1 MNLFAIYELPFWS
14 AFLIFI
20 LFSFIGWISEV
31 IYVGVTSA
39 HKFVNRGFLHG
50 PICPVYGF
58 GGVVIL
64 MLPPSLYATWIPLFF
79 ASMILCTIVE
89 YFVSWL
95 MEKLFHTRW
104 WDYSH
109 YKIQLNGRICLLNSI
124 LFGFLGVVVI
134 HFVYPLMID
143 LLNSLGQ
150 KVINV
155 SGVIILA
162 VLSVDIFFT
171 VRKLVD
177 FANVMKKLKELG
189 ETLNSHY
196 GQEEWFKKGS
206 FIDMINSVI
215 ERAEN
220 RKEEFSQKI
229 LEKIDKV
236 QNLRLPSVELFIK
249 KFPSI
254 KSTKYKDELNMIKE
268 KIHQKIEAAKKKEKQ
283 NMHCHIGCL
292 INIYISFLT
301 FCFQC

>member
-1 MNLFAIYELPFWS
+1 MNLLAIYELPFWS

-50 PICPVYGF
+50 PLCPVYGF

-150 KVINV
+150 KVINL

-206 FIDMINSVI
+206 FMDMINSVI
-215 ERAEN
+215 ERADN

-236 QNLRLPSVELFIK
+236 QNLHLPSVELFIK

-268 KIHQKIEAAKKKEKQ
+268 KIHQKIEAAKKKDKQ
-283 NMHCHIGCL
+283 KN
-292 INIYISFLT
+292 
-301 FCFQC
+301 

>member
-1 MNLFAIYELPFWS
+1 MIAIYELPFWS

-20 LFSFIGWISEV
+20 LFSFIGWICEV
-31 IYVGVTSA
+31 IYVGVTST

-64 MLPPSLYATWIPLFF
+64 MLPPSLYATWIPLFL
-79 ASMILCTIVE
+79 ASMILCTTVE

-134 HFVYPLMID
+134 HFVYPLMTD

-150 KVINV
+150 TWINI
-155 SGVIILA
+155 SGMIILA

-177 FANVMKKLKELG
+177 FANVMKKLKDFG

-196 GQEEWFKKGS
+196 GQEEWFKKDS
-206 FIDMINSVI
+206 FMDMINSVI

-229 LEKIDKV
+229 LEKIEKL
-236 QNLRLPSVELFIK
+236 QNLHLPSVESFLK

-254 KSTKYKDELNMIKE
+254 KSAKYREELNMIKE
-268 KIHQKIEAAKKKEKQ
+268 KVHQKIELSKKIKNDEK
-283 NMHCHIGCL
+283 
-292 INIYISFLT
+292 
-301 FCFQC
+301 

>member
-50 PICPVYGF
+50 PLCPVYGF

-134 HFVYPLMID
+134 HFVYPLMTD

-150 KVINV
+150 TWISI
-155 SGVIILA
+155 SGMIILA

-177 FANVMKKLKELG
+177 FANVMKKLKDFG

-196 GQEEWFKKGS
+196 GQEEWFKKDS
-206 FIDMINSVI
+206 FMDMINSVI

-220 RKEEFSQKI
+220 RKEEISQKI
-229 LEKIDKV
+229 LEKIEKL
-236 QNLRLPSVELFIK
+236 QNLHLPSVESFLK

-254 KSTKYKDELNMIKE
+254 KSAKYREELNMIKE
-268 KIHQKIEAAKKKEKQ
+268 KVHQKIELSKKIKNNEK
-283 NMHCHIGCL
+283 
-292 INIYISFLT
+292 
-301 FCFQC
+301 

>member
-1 MNLFAIYELPFWS
+1 MIAIYELPFWS

-20 LFSFIGWISEV
+20 LFSFIGWICEV

-64 MLPPSLYATWIPLFF
+64 MLPPSLYATWIPLFL
-79 ASMILCTIVE
+79 ASMILCTTVE

-109 YKIQLNGRICLLNSI
+109 YNIQLNGRICLLNSI

-134 HFVYPLMID
+134 HFVYPLMTD

-150 KVINV
+150 TWISI
-155 SGVIILA
+155 SGMIILA

-177 FANVMKKLKELG
+177 FANVMKKLKDFG

-196 GQEEWFKKGS
+196 GQEEWFKKDS
-206 FIDMINSVI
+206 FMDMINSVI

-229 LEKIDKV
+229 LEKIEKL
-236 QNLRLPSVELFIK
+236 QNLHLPSVESFLK

-254 KSTKYKDELNMIKE
+254 KSAKYREELNMIKE
-268 KIHQKIEAAKKKEKQ
+268 KVHQKIELSKKIKNDEK
-283 NMHCHIGCL
+283 
-292 INIYISFLT
+292 
-301 FCFQC
+301 

>member
-50 PICPVYGF
+50 PLCPVYGF

-155 SGVIILA
+155 SGVIILT

-236 QNLRLPSVELFIK
+236 QNLHLPSVELFIK

-268 KIHQKIEAAKKKEKQ
+268 KIHQKIESAKKMDKQ
-283 NMHCHIGCL
+283 KN
-292 INIYISFLT
+292 
-301 FCFQC
+301 

>member
-20 LFSFIGWISEV
+20 LFSFIGWICEV

-39 HKFVNRGFLHG
+39 HKFVNRGFLYG
-50 PICPVYGF
+50 PLCPVYGF
-58 GGVVIL
+58 GGVMIL
-64 MLPPSLYATWIPLFF
+64 MLPPSLYKTWIPLFF

-124 LFGFLGVVVI
+124 LFGFLGVAVI

-150 KVINV
+150 TLINI
-155 SGVIILA
+155 SGMIILA

-177 FANVMKKLKELG
+177 FANVMKKLKEFG

-206 FIDMINSVI
+206 FMEMINSVI

-220 RKEEFSQKI
+220 RTEEFSQKI

-236 QNLRLPSVELFIK
+236 QNLHLPSVEPFLK

-254 KSTKYKDELNMIKE
+254 KSTKYKEELNMIKE
-268 KIHQKIEAAKKKEKQ
+268 KFHQKIELAKNAKTRKK
-283 NMHCHIGCL
+283 
-292 INIYISFLT
+292 
-301 FCFQC
+301 

>member
-1 MNLFAIYELPFWS
+1 MNLLAIYELPFWS

-50 PICPVYGF
+50 PLCPVYGF
-58 GGVVIL
+58 GGVMIL
-64 MLPPSLYATWIPLFF
+64 MLPPSLYKTWIPLFF

-124 LFGFLGVVVI
+124 LFGFLGVAVI

-150 KVINV
+150 TLINI
-155 SGVIILA
+155 SGMIILA

-177 FANVMKKLKELG
+177 FANVMKKLKEFG

-206 FIDMINSVI
+206 FMEMINSVI

-220 RKEEFSQKI
+220 RTEEFSQKI

-236 QNLRLPSVELFIK
+236 QNLHLPSVEPFLK

-254 KSTKYKDELNMIKE
+254 KSTKYKEELNMIKE
-268 KIHQKIEAAKKKEKQ
+268 KFHQKIELAKNAKTRKK
-283 NMHCHIGCL
+283 
-292 INIYISFLT
+292 
-301 FCFQC
+301 

>member
-50 PICPVYGF
+50 PLCPVYGF

-206 FIDMINSVI
+206 FMDMINSVI

-268 KIHQKIEAAKKKEKQ
+268 KIHQKIETAKKKDKQ
-283 NMHCHIGCL
+283 KN
-292 INIYISFLT
+292 
-301 FCFQC
+301 

>member
-50 PICPVYGF
+50 PLCPVYGF

-155 SGVIILA
+155 SGVIILV

-206 FIDMINSVI
+206 FMDMINSVI
-215 ERAEN
+215 ERADN

-268 KIHQKIEAAKKKEKQ
+268 KIHQKIEGAKKKDKQ
-283 NMHCHIGCL
+283 KN
-292 INIYISFLT
+292 
-301 FCFQC
+301 

>member
-1 MNLFAIYELPFWS
+1 MIAIYELPFWS

-50 PICPVYGF
+50 PLCPVYGF

-155 SGVIILA
+155 SGVIILT

-206 FIDMINSVI
+206 FMDMINSVI

-236 QNLRLPSVELFIK
+236 QNLRRPSVELFIK

-268 KIHQKIEAAKKKEKQ
+268 KIHQKIEAAKKKDKQ
-283 NMHCHIGCL
+283 KN
-292 INIYISFLT
+292 
-301 FCFQC
+301 

>member
-1 MNLFAIYELPFWS
+1 MGGKMNLFAIYELPFWS

-50 PICPVYGF
+50 PLCPVYGF

-143 LLNSLGQ
+143 LLDSLGQ

-206 FIDMINSVI
+206 FMDMINSVI

-220 RKEEFSQKI
+220 RKEEFNQKI

-236 QNLRLPSVELFIK
+236 QNLHLPSVELFIK

-268 KIHQKIEAAKKKEKQ
+268 KIHQKIEAAKKKDKQ
-283 NMHCHIGCL
+283 KN
-292 INIYISFLT
+292 
-301 FCFQC
+301 

>member
-1 MNLFAIYELPFWS
+1 MNLLAIYELPFWS
-14 AFLIFI
+14 VFLIFI

-39 HKFVNRGFLHG
+39 HKFVNRGFLYG
-50 PICPVYGF
+50 PLCPVYGF
-58 GGVVIL
+58 GGVMIL
-64 MLPPSLYATWIPLFF
+64 MLPPSLYKTWIPLFF

-124 LFGFLGVVVI
+124 LFGFLGVAVI

-150 KVINV
+150 TLINI
-155 SGVIILA
+155 SGMIILA

-177 FANVMKKLKELG
+177 FANVMKKLKEFG

-206 FIDMINSVI
+206 FMEMINSVI

-220 RKEEFSQKI
+220 RTEEFSQKI

-236 QNLRLPSVELFIK
+236 QNLHLPSVEPFLK

-254 KSTKYKDELNMIKE
+254 KSTKYKEELNMIKE
-268 KIHQKIEAAKKKEKQ
+268 KFHQKIELAKNAKTRKK
-283 NMHCHIGCL
+283 
-292 INIYISFLT
+292 
-301 FCFQC
+301 

>member
-1 MNLFAIYELPFWS
+1 MNLLAIYELPFWS

-31 IYVGVTSA
+31 IYVGITSA
-39 HKFVNRGFLHG
+39 HKFVNRGFLYG
-50 PICPVYGF
+50 PLCPVYGF
-58 GGVVIL
+58 GGVMIL
-64 MLPPSLYATWIPLFF
+64 MLPPSLYKTWIPLFF

-124 LFGFLGVVVI
+124 LFGFLGVAVI

-150 KVINV
+150 TLINI
-155 SGVIILA
+155 SGMIILA

-177 FANVMKKLKELG
+177 FANVMKKLKEFG

-206 FIDMINSVI
+206 FMEMINSVI

-220 RKEEFSQKI
+220 RTEEFSQKI

-236 QNLRLPSVELFIK
+236 QNLHLPSVEPFLK

-254 KSTKYKDELNMIKE
+254 KSTKYKEELNMIKE
-268 KIHQKIEAAKKKEKQ
+268 KFHQKIELAKNAKTRKK
-283 NMHCHIGCL
+283 
-292 INIYISFLT
+292 
-301 FCFQC
+301 

>member
-50 PICPVYGF
+50 PLCPVYGF

-155 SGVIILA
+155 SGVIIFA

-215 ERAEN
+215 ERADN

-268 KIHQKIEAAKKKEKQ
+268 KIHQKIEAAKKKDKQ
-283 NMHCHIGCL
+283 KN
-292 INIYISFLT
+292 
-301 FCFQC
+301 

>member
-1 MNLFAIYELPFWS
+1 MIAIYELPFWS

-20 LFSFIGWISEV
+20 LFSFIGWICEV

-64 MLPPSLYATWIPLFF
+64 MLPPSLYATWIPLFL
-79 ASMILCTIVE
+79 ASMILCTTVE

-155 SGVIILA
+155 SGVIILT

-215 ERAEN
+215 ERADN
-220 RKEEFSQKI
+220 RKEEFNQKI

-268 KIHQKIEAAKKKEKQ
+268 KIHQKIEAAKKKDKQ
-283 NMHCHIGCL
+283 KN
-292 INIYISFLT
+292 
-301 FCFQC
+301 

>member
-50 PICPVYGF
+50 PLCPVYGF

-155 SGVIILA
+155 SGVIILT

-268 KIHQKIEAAKKKEKQ
+268 KIHQKIEATKKKDKQ
-283 NMHCHIGCL
+283 KN
-292 INIYISFLT
+292 
-301 FCFQC
+301 

>member
-20 LFSFIGWISEV
+20 LFSFIGWICEV

-155 SGVIILA
+155 SGVIILT

-215 ERAEN
+215 ERADN

-268 KIHQKIEAAKKKEKQ
+268 KIHQKIEAAKKKDKQ
-283 NMHCHIGCL
+283 KN
-292 INIYISFLT
+292 
-301 FCFQC
+301 

>member
-1 MNLFAIYELPFWS
+1 MIAIYEQAFWS

-50 PICPVYGF
+50 PLCPVYGF
-58 GGVVIL
+58 GGVIIL
-64 MLPPSLYATWIPLFF
+64 MLPPFLYKTWIPLFF

-124 LFGFLGVVVI
+124 LFGFLGVAVI
-134 HFVYPLMID
+134 HFVYPLMLD
-143 LLNSLGQ
+143 LLNLLSQ
-150 KVINV
+150 TVINI
-155 SGVIILA
+155 SGMIILA

-177 FANVMKKLKELG
+177 FANIMKKLKEFG

-206 FIDMINSVI
+206 VMEMINSVI

-220 RKEEFSQKI
+220 RREEFSQKV

-236 QNLRLPSVELFIK
+236 QNLRLSSVESFIK
-249 KFPSI
+249 RFPSI
-254 KSTKYKDELNMIKE
+254 KSIKYKEELNLLKE
-268 KIHQKIEAAKKKEKQ
+268 KILLRLEHSKKENNDKK
-283 NMHCHIGCL
+283 
-292 INIYISFLT
+292 
-301 FCFQC
+301 

>member
-1 MNLFAIYELPFWS
+1 MIAIYELPFWS

-20 LFSFIGWISEV
+20 LFSFIGWICEV

-64 MLPPSLYATWIPLFF
+64 MLPPSLYATWIPLFL
-79 ASMILCTIVE
+79 ASMILCTTVE

-134 HFVYPLMID
+134 HFVYPLMTD

-150 KVINV
+150 TWISI
-155 SGVIILA
+155 SGMIILA

-177 FANVMKKLKELG
+177 FANVMKKLKDFG

-196 GQEEWFKKGS
+196 GQEEWFKKDS
-206 FIDMINSVI
+206 FMDMINSVI

-229 LEKIDKV
+229 LEKIEKL
-236 QNLRLPSVELFIK
+236 QNLHLPSVESFLK

-254 KSTKYKDELNMIKE
+254 KSAKYREKLNMIKE
-268 KIHQKIEAAKKKEKQ
+268 KVHQKIELSKKIKNNEK
-283 NMHCHIGCL
+283 
-292 INIYISFLT
+292 
-301 FCFQC
+301 

>member
-50 PICPVYGF
+50 PLCPVYGF

-79 ASMILCTIVE
+79 ASMILCTTVE

-215 ERAEN
+215 ERADN
-220 RKEEFSQKI
+220 RKEEFNQKI

-268 KIHQKIEAAKKKEKQ
+268 KIHQKIEAAKKKDKQ
-283 NMHCHIGCL
+283 KN
-292 INIYISFLT
+292 
-301 FCFQC
+301 

>member
-1 MNLFAIYELPFWS
+1 MIAIYELPFWS

-20 LFSFIGWISEV
+20 LFSFIGWICEV

-50 PICPVYGF
+50 PLCPVYGF

-143 LLNSLGQ
+143 LLDSLGQ

-206 FIDMINSVI
+206 FIEMINSVI
-215 ERAEN
+215 ERADN

-236 QNLRLPSVELFIK
+236 QNLHLPSVELFIK

-268 KIHQKIEAAKKKEKQ
+268 KIHQKIELAKNAKTRKK
-283 NMHCHIGCL
+283 
-292 INIYISFLT
+292 
-301 FCFQC
+301 

>member
-1 MNLFAIYELPFWS
+1 MIAIYELPFWS

-20 LFSFIGWISEV
+20 LFSFIGWICEV

-64 MLPPSLYATWIPLFF
+64 MLPPSLYATWIPLFL
-79 ASMILCTIVE
+79 ASMILCTTVE

-134 HFVYPLMID
+134 HFVYPLMTD

-150 KVINV
+150 TWISI
-155 SGVIILA
+155 SGMIILA
-162 VLSVDIFFT
+162 VLSIDIFFT

-177 FANVMKKLKELG
+177 FANVMKKLKDFG

-196 GQEEWFKKGS
+196 GQEEWFKKDS
-206 FIDMINSVI
+206 FMDMINSVI

-229 LEKIDKV
+229 LEKIEKL
-236 QNLRLPSVELFIK
+236 QNLHLPSVESFLK

-254 KSTKYKDELNMIKE
+254 KSAKYREELNMIKE
-268 KIHQKIEAAKKKEKQ
+268 KVHQKIEPSKKIKNNEK
-283 NMHCHIGCL
+283 
-292 INIYISFLT
+292 
-301 FCFQC
+301 

>member
-1 MNLFAIYELPFWS
+1 MNLLAIYELPFWS

-50 PICPVYGF
+50 PLCPVYGF

-150 KVINV
+150 TLINI
-155 SGVIILA
+155 SGMIILA

-177 FANVMKKLKELG
+177 FANVMKKLKEFG

-206 FIDMINSVI
+206 FMEMINSVI

-220 RKEEFSQKI
+220 RTEEFSQKI

-236 QNLRLPSVELFIK
+236 QNLHLPSVEPFLK

-254 KSTKYKDELNMIKE
+254 KSTKYKEELNMIKE
-268 KIHQKIEAAKKKEKQ
+268 KFHQKIELAKNAKTRKK
-283 NMHCHIGCL
+283 
-292 INIYISFLT
+292 
-301 FCFQC
+301 

>member
-1 MNLFAIYELPFWS
+1 MNLLAIYELPFWS

-39 HKFVNRGFLHG
+39 HKFVNRGFLYG
-50 PICPVYGF
+50 PLCPVYGF
-58 GGVVIL
+58 GGVMIL
-64 MLPPSLYATWIPLFF
+64 MLPPSLYKTWIPLFF

-124 LFGFLGVVVI
+124 LFGFLGVAVI

-150 KVINV
+150 TLINI
-155 SGVIILA
+155 SGMIILA

-177 FANVMKKLKELG
+177 FANVMKKLKEFG

-206 FIDMINSVI
+206 FMEMINSVI

-220 RKEEFSQKI
+220 RTEEFSQKI

-268 KIHQKIEAAKKKEKQ
+268 KIHQKIEAAKKKDKQ
-283 NMHCHIGCL
+283 KN
-292 INIYISFLT
+292 
-301 FCFQC
+301 

>member
-50 PICPVYGF
+50 PLCPVYGF

-215 ERAEN
+215 ERADN
-220 RKEEFSQKI
+220 RKEEFNQKI

-268 KIHQKIEAAKKKEKQ
+268 KIHQKIEAAKKKDKQ
-283 NMHCHIGCL
+283 TN
-292 INIYISFLT
+292 
-301 FCFQC
+301 

>member
-1 MNLFAIYELPFWS
+1 MNLLAIYELPFWS

-50 PICPVYGF
+50 PLCPVYGF

-124 LFGFLGVVVI
+124 LFGFLGVAVI

-150 KVINV
+150 TLINI
-155 SGVIILA
+155 SGMIILA

-177 FANVMKKLKELG
+177 FANVMKKLKEFG

-206 FIDMINSVI
+206 FMEMINSVI

-220 RKEEFSQKI
+220 RTEEFSQKI

-236 QNLRLPSVELFIK
+236 QNLHLPSVEPFLK

-254 KSTKYKDELNMIKE
+254 KSTKYKEELNMIKE
-268 KIHQKIEAAKKKEKQ
+268 KFHQKIELAKNAKTRKK
-283 NMHCHIGCL
+283 
-292 INIYISFLT
+292 
-301 FCFQC
+301 

>member
-1 MNLFAIYELPFWS
+1 MIAIYELPFWY

-20 LFSFIGWISEV
+20 LFSFIGWICEV

-64 MLPPSLYATWIPLFF
+64 MLPPSLYATWIPLFL
-79 ASMILCTIVE
+79 ASMILCTTVE

-134 HFVYPLMID
+134 HFVYPLMTD

-150 KVINV
+150 TWISI
-155 SGVIILA
+155 SGMIILA
-162 VLSVDIFFT
+162 VLSVDVFFT

-177 FANVMKKLKELG
+177 FANVMKKLKDFG

-196 GQEEWFKKGS
+196 GQEEWFRKDS
-206 FIDMINSVI
+206 FMDMINSVI

-229 LEKIDKV
+229 LEKIEKL
-236 QNLRLPSVELFIK
+236 QNLHLPSVESFLK

-254 KSTKYKDELNMIKE
+254 KSAKYREELNMIKE
-268 KIHQKIEAAKKKEKQ
+268 KVHQKIELSKKIKNNEK
-283 NMHCHIGCL
+283 
-292 INIYISFLT
+292 
-301 FCFQC
+301 

>member
-1 MNLFAIYELPFWS
+1 MIAIYELPFWS

-20 LFSFIGWISEV
+20 LFSFIGWICEV

-64 MLPPSLYATWIPLFF
+64 MLPPSLYATWIPLFL
-79 ASMILCTIVE
+79 ASMILCTTVE

-134 HFVYPLMID
+134 HFVYPLMTD

-150 KVINV
+150 TWISI
-155 SGVIILA
+155 SGMIILA

-177 FANVMKKLKELG
+177 FANVMKKLKDFG

-196 GQEEWFKKGS
+196 GQEEWFKKDS
-206 FIDMINSVI
+206 FMDMINSVI

-220 RKEEFSQKI
+220 RKEEFNQKI
-229 LEKIDKV
+229 LEKIEKL
-236 QNLRLPSVELFIK
+236 QNLHLPSVESFLK

-254 KSTKYKDELNMIKE
+254 KSAKYREELNMIKE
-268 KIHQKIEAAKKKEKQ
+268 KVHQKIELSKK
-283 NMHCHIGCL
+283 N
-292 INIYISFLT
+292 
-301 FCFQC
+301 

>member
-50 PICPVYGF
+50 PLCPVYGF

-236 QNLRLPSVELFIK
+236 QNLHLPSVELFIK

-268 KIHQKIEAAKKKEKQ
+268 KIHQKIEVAKKKDKQ
-283 NMHCHIGCL
+283 KN
-292 INIYISFLT
+292 
-301 FCFQC
+301 

>member
-50 PICPVYGF
+50 PLCPVYGF

-206 FIDMINSVI
+206 FMDMINSVI

-229 LEKIDKV
+229 LEKIEKL
-236 QNLRLPSVELFIK
+236 QNLHLPSVESFLK

-254 KSTKYKDELNMIKE
+254 KSAKYREELNMIKE
-268 KIHQKIEAAKKKEKQ
+268 KVHQKIELSKKIKNNEK
-283 NMHCHIGCL
+283 
-292 INIYISFLT
+292 
-301 FCFQC
+301 

>member
-50 PICPVYGF
+50 PLCPVYGF

-143 LLNSLGQ
+143 LLDSLGQ

-206 FIDMINSVI
+206 FMDMINSVI
-215 ERAEN
+215 ERADN

-268 KIHQKIEAAKKKEKQ
+268 KNHQKIEAAKKKDKQ
-283 NMHCHIGCL
+283 KN
-292 INIYISFLT
+292 
-301 FCFQC
+301 

>member
-1 MNLFAIYELPFWS
+1 MNLLAIYELPFWS

-39 HKFVNRGFLHG
+39 HKFVNRGFLYG
-50 PICPVYGF
+50 PLCPVYGF
-58 GGVVIL
+58 GGVMIL
-64 MLPPSLYATWIPLFF
+64 MLPPSLYKTWIPLFF

-150 KVINV
+150 TLINI
-155 SGVIILA
+155 SGMIILA

-177 FANVMKKLKELG
+177 FANVMKKLKEFG

-206 FIDMINSVI
+206 FMEMINSVI

-220 RKEEFSQKI
+220 RTEEFSQKI

-236 QNLRLPSVELFIK
+236 QNLHLSSVESFLK

-254 KSTKYKDELNMIKE
+254 KSTKYKEELNMIKE
-268 KIHQKIEAAKKKEKQ
+268 KFHQKIELAKNAKTRKK
-283 NMHCHIGCL
+283 
-292 INIYISFLT
+292 
-301 FCFQC
+301 

>member
-1 MNLFAIYELPFWS
+1 MIAIYELPFWS

-20 LFSFIGWISEV
+20 LFSFIGWICEV

-64 MLPPSLYATWIPLFF
+64 MLPPSLYATWIPLFL
-79 ASMILCTIVE
+79 ASMILCTTVE

-215 ERAEN
+215 ERADN

-236 QNLRLPSVELFIK
+236 QNLHLPSVELFIK

-268 KIHQKIEAAKKKEKQ
+268 KFHQKIELAKNAKTRKK
-283 NMHCHIGCL
+283 
-292 INIYISFLT
+292 
-301 FCFQC
+301 

>member
-1 MNLFAIYELPFWS
+1 MIAIYELPFWS

-20 LFSFIGWISEV
+20 LFSFIGWICEV

-50 PICPVYGF
+50 PLCPVYGF

-64 MLPPSLYATWIPLFF
+64 MLPPSLYATWIPLFL
-79 ASMILCTIVE
+79 ASMILCTTVE

-134 HFVYPLMID
+134 HFVYPLMTD

-150 KVINV
+150 TWISI
-155 SGVIILA
+155 SGMIILA

-177 FANVMKKLKELG
+177 FANVMKKLKDFG

-196 GQEEWFKKGS
+196 GQEEWFKKDS
-206 FIDMINSVI
+206 FMDMINSVI

-229 LEKIDKV
+229 LEKIEKL
-236 QNLRLPSVELFIK
+236 QNLHLPSVESFLK

-254 KSTKYKDELNMIKE
+254 KSAKYREELNMIKE
-268 KIHQKIEAAKKKEKQ
+268 KVHQKIELSKKVKNNEK
-283 NMHCHIGCL
+283 
-292 INIYISFLT
+292 
-301 FCFQC
+301 

>member
-1 MNLFAIYELPFWS
+1 MGGKMNLFAIYELPFWS

-50 PICPVYGF
+50 PLCPVYGF

-79 ASMILCTIVE
+79 ASMILCTTVE

-206 FIDMINSVI
+206 FMDMINSVI
-215 ERAEN
+215 ERADN
-220 RKEEFSQKI
+220 RKEEFNQKI

-268 KIHQKIEAAKKKEKQ
+268 KIHQKIEAAKKKDKQ
-283 NMHCHIGCL
+283 KN
-292 INIYISFLT
+292 
-301 FCFQC
+301 

>member
-1 MNLFAIYELPFWS
+1 MNLLAIYELPFWS

-39 HKFVNRGFLHG
+39 HKFVNRGFLYG
-50 PICPVYGF
+50 PLCPVYGF
-58 GGVVIL
+58 GGVMIL
-64 MLPPSLYATWIPLFF
+64 MLPPSLYKTWIPLFF

-150 KVINV
+150 TLINI
-155 SGVIILA
+155 SGMIILA

-177 FANVMKKLKELG
+177 FANVMKKLKEFG

-206 FIDMINSVI
+206 FMEMINSVI

-220 RKEEFSQKI
+220 RTEEFSQKI

-236 QNLRLPSVELFIK
+236 QNLHLPSVEPFLK

-254 KSTKYKDELNMIKE
+254 KSTKYKEELNMIKE
-268 KIHQKIEAAKKKEKQ
+268 KFHQKIELAKNAKTRKK
-283 NMHCHIGCL
+283 
-292 INIYISFLT
+292 
-301 FCFQC
+301 